1 MTTGYRG
8 SLLMLSLHG
17 YVAAKPELGLPD
29 TGGQVTFVIELAR
42 RFARLGYQ
50 VDVVTRQF
58 EGQRAVE
65 RLNSG
70 ARILRIPFG
79 GKEFIRKEDMHDH
92 LTEFVT
98 NFLTTTARSGREYD
112 TVNSHY
118 WDAGW
123 AGQRIAEELGIPH
136 IHTPHSLGKWKQ
148 TDMRSIRDQD
158 PEATNGYRFEE
169 RIQREFLVYRS
180 CDHLIATSYQ
190 QADILRASYDMRDQQ
205 ITMIPPGID
214 ESRFTPVPSEEIKKI
229 RRRIKFRQH
238 DVYAVGRAATNKGY
252 DLLIES
258 LPALR
263 QIVPDARVQ
272 LAVGANSP
280 ADERLIADWK
290 QRAQALCVEE
300 HVIWRNYIPDE
311 QMPNYYRAAAVF
323 ALCSRYEPFGMTAIE
338 AMACGTPTVVT
349 ANGGLREMLNFGT
362 QALFA
367 DPTIPQEFA
376 GMLAMPMRYP
386 ELAGKLSNE
395 GSRFARREFGWTGI
409 AKRTAN
415 IFEHFRGAYTRPDDA
430 VLSAV

>member
-1 MTTGYRG
+1 MTTSRG
-8 SLLMLSLHG
+8 SILMLSLHG
-17 YVAAKPELGLPD
+17 YVAAKPELGMPD

-58 EGQRAVE
+58 EGQRATE
-65 RLNSG
+65 RLNNG
-70 ARILRIPFG
+70 ARIVRIPFG

-92 LTEFVT
+92 LTEFVS
-98 NFLTTTARSGREYD
+98 NFLTSKRTTRDYD
-112 TVNSHY
+112 VVNSHY

-123 AGQRIAEELGIPH
+123 AGQRVAEELGIPH
-136 IHTPHSLGKWKQ
+136 VHTPHSLGKWKR
-148 TDMRSIRDQD
+148 TDMRSLKDQD
-158 PEATNGYRFEE
+158 PEADDGYRFEE
-169 RIQREFLVYRS
+169 RIQREFLIYRS

-190 QADILRASYDMRDQQ
+190 QAEILRESYDMREQQ

-214 ESRFTPVPSEEIKKI
+214 ESRYTPIPSEDLKKV
-229 RRRIKFRQH
+229 RRRLKFRQH

-263 QIVPDARVQ
+263 EIVPDARIQ

-290 QRAQALCVEE
+290 RRAKQLKVDK

-311 QMPNYYRAAAVF
+311 KMPDYYRAAGVF

-349 ANGGLREMLNFGT
+349 TNGGLREMLNFGT
-362 QALFA
+362 QALYA
-367 DPTIPQEFA
+367 DPMNPQEFA
-376 GMLAMPMRYP
+376 AILGMAMRYP
-386 ELAGKLSNE
+386 ELAAKLSNE
-395 GSRFARREFGWTGI
+395 GSRFARRQFGWTGI
-409 AKRTAN
+409 AKRTAE
-415 IFEHFRGAYTRPDDA
+415 IFEHFRGAYTQPEDA
-430 VLSAV
+430 VLSSI